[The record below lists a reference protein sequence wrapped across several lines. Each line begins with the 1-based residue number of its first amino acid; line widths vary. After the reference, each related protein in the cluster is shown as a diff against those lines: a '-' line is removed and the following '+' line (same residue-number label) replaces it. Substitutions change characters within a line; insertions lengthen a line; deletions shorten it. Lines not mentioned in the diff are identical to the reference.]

1 MGLMKD
7 GTGSYQA
14 GLRGLALPALGA
26 AAVMF
31 ALTRSLKKR
40 VRVPLVE
47 AGELVS

>member
-7 GTGSYQA
+7 STGSYQA

-31 ALTRSLKKR
+31 ALTRSVKRR
-40 VRVPLVE
+40 VRIPLAGV
-47 AGELVS
+47 GELAG